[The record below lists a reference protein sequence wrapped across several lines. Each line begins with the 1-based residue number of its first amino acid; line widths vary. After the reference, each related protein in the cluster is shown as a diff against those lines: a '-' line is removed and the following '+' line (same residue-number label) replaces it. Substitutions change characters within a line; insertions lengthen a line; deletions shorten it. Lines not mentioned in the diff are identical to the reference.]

1 MLLEQVVTSI
11 LDLPDCHAITT
22 VACSPFPSERLDK
35 WRSWLRDDELQR
47 VSSYRNRVDQELFVA
62 RRGLAR
68 ESIAQTGRVRPS
80 SIYFQRDSMGKL
92 SWSSDDL
99 DHQQSNSI
107 RKLDFSISKSIGIVA
122 MSVIESARVGVDVE
136 TIEALPEL
144 EMLAMQNL
152 HPDELQVWNTIPRA
166 DRTIAY
172 YQLWVVKEAFAK
184 ALGVGLSQP
193 PSSISS
199 TQALTGLPRGTVQV
213 KNNEGYACTG
223 EFWMT
228 SIGQTQRIAVVI
240 V

>member
-152 HPDELQVWNTIPRA
+152 HPDELQVWNTIPPIINCGSLRRHLRKPLEWGYRNRLA
-166 DRTIAY
+166 AFHLRKRLLVCLAGLFKSRTT
-172 YQLWVVKEAFAK
+172 K
-184 ALGVGLSQP
+184 ATPAQGNFG
-193 PSSISS
+193 
-199 TQALTGLPRGTVQV
+199 
-213 KNNEGYACTG
+213 
-223 EFWMT
+223 
-228 SIGQTQRIAVVI
+228 
-240 V
+240 